1 VHFHTHDTSGISAAS
16 VLKAAEAGVDAADAA
31 VDPLSGLTSQPPL
44 GSIVA
49 ALKGQERDTGLELDA
64 IREIG
69 RYWEGVRRMYAG
81 FESDLRSGSSE
92 VYLHEMPGGQVT
104 NLRAQ
109 ARSMGLEDRWPE
121 IARTYQDV
129 NQMFGDVIKV
139 TPIAKTVGDMALSMV
154 AAGLSRDDVESP
166 GTEVSFPDSVVTF
179 FKGAVG
185 QPPGGFPEGLQQ
197 KVLAGDDPISVRPGS
212 LMPAE
217 DLEAKRQEAIDEM
230 DGHTVDDEDLAS
242 FLMYPKVYLDY
253 MGRRRDYG
261 PVRVLPTPTFF
272 YGMEAGEEVAV
283 DLRPGVTLIIRLQ
296 TWSEPDER
304 GEVKVFYELNGQPRT
319 IRVMDR
325 RVSSA
330 AARSEKAE
338 EGNVNHVGA
347 PMPGVIGSVAAEPG
361 KRVQAGDLLLTL
373 EAMKMETAI
382 RAEKSGVVERVVQGA
397 GAQVEAKDL
406 LIVLADG

>member
-1 VHFHTHDTSGISAAS
+1 
-16 VLKAAEAGVDAADAA
+16 DAADAA

-49 ALKGQERDTGLELDA
+49 ALKGQERDTGLDLDA
-64 IREIG
+64 IREVG

-154 AAGLSRDDVESP
+154 AAGLSRADVENPS
-166 GTEVSFPDSVVTF
+166 TEVSFPDSVVTF

-185 QPPGGFPEGLQQ
+185 QPPGGFPPALQA
-197 KVLAGDDPISVRPGS
+197 KVVGDETPITERPGS
-212 LMPAE
+212 LMPPA
-217 DLEAKRQEAIDEM
+217 DLEAKRQEAMDEM
-230 DGHTVDDEDLAS
+230 DGHTVDDEDLS
-242 FLMYPKVYLDY
+242 SYLMYPKVYLDY

-283 DLRPGVTLIIRLQ
+283 DLRPGVTLVIRLQ
-296 TWSEPDER
+296 TWSDPDDR

-330 AARSEKAE
+330 AAKSEKAE
-338 EGNVNHVGA
+338 EGNPNHVAA
-347 PMPGVIGSVAAEPG
+347 PMPGVIGSVAVEPG
-361 KRVQAGDLLLTL
+361 KKVQAGDLMLTL

-382 RAEKSGVVERVVQGA
+382 RAEKGGVVERVVQGA

-406 LIVLADG
+406 LVVLTDG